1 MLKTSPSNAGGA
13 GSITRELRSHMP
25 HGQKHRIE
33 NRNSIVAKS
42 IKTLKIVHIK
52 KNLKNKDLVCLS

>member
-52 KNLKNKDLVCLS
+52 KI